1 MHWRRLLSPLLLTAL
16 LLGVGPE
23 EVRAQDD
30 PTASVAPGT
39 GALEVDLA
47 PVLQDGALRTA
58 LHSGLPVRIEVRVE
72 LWRDGFFDQQD
83 QGGVWRASVIH
94 DAVAQSYEVAVGDA
108 APDTLATLE
117 AVSRFLGSAFELDVR
132 PRRPGRYYYLA
143 EVQME
148 TLSLSDLEELRRWL
162 QGDLG
167 AVVRGDRPPETA
179 VTRGLRRIMVRALGL
194 PARRE
199 RLRTDTFAWPT
210 EGEGPGG

>member
-1 MHWRRLLSPLLLTAL
+1 VFPTRLTFPVLLVLGLLSAARP
-16 LLGVGPE
+16 GVVCAQSEPSAAVNPE
-23 EVRAQDD
+23 
-30 PTASVAPGT
+30 T
-39 GALEVDLA
+39 GALEVDLGT
-47 PVLQDGALRTA
+47 VLEDRSLRGA

-72 LWRDGFFDQQD
+72 LWKDGFFDQQE

-94 DAVAQSYEVAVGDA
+94 DVVTQTYEFAVGNRDPVA
-108 APDTLATLE
+108 LSSLE
-117 AVSRFLGSAFELDVR
+117 AVGRLLQSAFDLEVG
-132 PRRPGRYYYLA
+132 PTNSGRYYYLA

-199 RLRTDTFAWPT
+199 RLRTATFSWPME
-210 EGEGPGG
+210 EGR